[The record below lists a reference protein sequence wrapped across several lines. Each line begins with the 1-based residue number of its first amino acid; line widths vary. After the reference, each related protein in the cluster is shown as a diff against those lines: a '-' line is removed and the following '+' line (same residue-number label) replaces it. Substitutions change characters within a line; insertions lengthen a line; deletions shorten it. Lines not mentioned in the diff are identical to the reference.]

1 MTPLQTAETYLEL
14 FNAGRYAEMGELF
27 AVDSIWRRPPP
38 APEVRGRELIRAGY
52 ASPEQAQACRDLR
65 MTANRYL
72 VDGST
77 VVAEFVFHTPT
88 SSMEV
93 VDIFDVDE
101 AGQITCM
108 TAYARP
114 AAQ

>member
-1 MTPLQTAETYLEL
+1 MTPQQVAETYLEL
-14 FNAGRYAEMGELF
+14 FTAGRYAEMGELF
-27 AVDSIWRRPPP
+27 AEDGLWRRPPP
-38 APEVRGRELIRAGY
+38 APEVRGRDLIVAGY
-52 ASPEQAQACRDLR
+52 ASPEQARACRDLR

-88 SSMEV
+88 SELV
-93 VDIFDVDE
+93 VLDVFDVDIDGRI
-101 AGQITCM
+101 ACM

-114 AAQ
+114 SS